1 MFGGLADE
9 PDPEQ
14 ENLATEGAEDVPDR
28 STTATWLAA
37 PTTVAT
43 SLMGTARRRAEIYG
57 RAIPIAACIS
67 QGCQRSFTG
76 MKEKT

>member
-14 ENLATEGAEDVPDR
+14 ENLATEDAGDVPD
-28 STTATWLAA
+28 
-37 PTTVAT
+37 P
-43 SLMGTARRRAEIYG
+43 MGTARRRAEIYG

>member
-28 STTATWLAA
+28 STTAT
-37 PTTVAT
+37 
-43 SLMGTARRRAEIYG
+43 
-57 RAIPIAACIS
+57 
-67 QGCQRSFTG
+67 
-76 MKEKT
+76 